1 MTQLRSRCYDWHT
14 SAGPL
19 EWRNRAQV
27 LLGVELPRV
36 PGDVVAR
43 EEPAGRT
50 SCGIAGNA
58 EETKCTDHHALST
71 A

>member
-1 MTQLRSRCYDWHT
+1 
-14 SAGPL
+14 
-19 EWRNRAQV
+19 V

-43 EEPAGRT
+43 EEPAGCK

-58 EETKCTDHHALST
+58 EENKCTDHNALST

>member
-1 MTQLRSRCYDWHT
+1 MIGTLVQDSWNGET
-14 SAGPL
+14 G
-19 EWRNRAQV
+19 AQV

-43 EEPAGRT
+43 EEPAGCK

-58 EETKCTDHHALST
+58 EENKCTDHNALST